1 MHPILFK
8 LGSLTV
14 YTYGFFIA
22 MGFLA
27 GISLAKKEAQRLG
40 ESPEKITDLCFYILL
55 SAIIASRLFYVL
67 INAEMFVSNP
77 LEIFRIWNGGLVF
90 YGGFVGAGL
99 TTVYYLKKHEMPLWK
114 TLDMLAP
121 SLAVGHFLG
130 RIGCFS
136 AGCCYGKECH
146 LPWAVTFSHPETLA
160 RTGVPLHPTQLYE
173 AANNLMIFG
182 ILWMFRRR
190 KKFDGQI
197 FWLYVLIYGIT
208 RSVIEIFR
216 GDFRGEFI
224 LGVISVSQA
233 IGITFALT
241 AAVMLVIFNKKNS
254 R

>member
-90 YGGFVGAGL
+90 YGGFIGAGL

-121 SLAVGHFLG
+121 SLAIGHFLG
-130 RIGCFS
+130 RLGCFS

-160 RTGVPLHPTQLYE
+160 PAGVPLHPTQLYE

-216 GDFRGEFI
+216 GDSRGEFI

-241 AAVMLVIFNKKNS
+241 AAVMLVVFNKKNN
-254 R
+254 

>member
-40 ESPEKITDLCFYILL
+40 ESSEKITDLCFYILV
-55 SAIIASRLFYVL
+55 SAIIASRLFYVF

-77 LEIFRIWNGGLVF
+77 VEIFKIWNGGLVF
-90 YGGFVGAGL
+90 YGGFIGAGL
-99 TTVYYLKKHEMPLWK
+99 TAVYYLKKQEMPLWK
-114 TLDMLAP
+114 TLDILAP
-121 SLAVGHFLG
+121 SLAIGHFLG
-130 RIGCFS
+130 RLGCFS

-146 LPWAVTFSHPETLA
+146 LPWAITFSHPESLA
-160 RTGVPLHPTQLYE
+160 PTGVPLHPTQLYS

-182 ILWMFRRR
+182 VLWFLRRR

-197 FWLYVLIYGIT
+197 FWLYVLIYGMT

-224 LGVISVSQA
+224 FGIISVSQA
-233 IGITFALT
+233 IGISFALT
-241 AAVMLVIFNKKNS
+241 AAVMLVIFNKKNN
-254 R
+254 